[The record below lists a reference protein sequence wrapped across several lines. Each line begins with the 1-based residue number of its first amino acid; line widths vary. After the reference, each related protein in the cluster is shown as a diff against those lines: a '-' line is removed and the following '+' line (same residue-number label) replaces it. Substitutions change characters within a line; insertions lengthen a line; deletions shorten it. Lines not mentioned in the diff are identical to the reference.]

1 MELSPKIRFKLQR
14 WKNSLDA
21 MFAGKESY
29 DTSHR
34 MCPNCRALVE
44 RGASECPFCGQKL
57 RSMRARSRSS
67 GSSSGS
73 GQVLGGLLPIPST
86 ACSVIVV
93 ATIAVY
99 AVSWY
104 LTQASSSAG
113 AGGSSLGGISG
124 GVLLELGAKSPLI
137 IIRHQWWRLVTAIF
151 LHAGLFHIGMNLW
164 CLFDLGPQV
173 ETLFGASKFVV
184 FYLVT
189 GVVGFL
195 VSLFWNPMG
204 MSIGASGAIL
214 GMIGVLIG
222 VSFHHGGMGKA
233 YRGMLWRWVIYIAI
247 FGLLPFFAVD
257 NAAHFGGLLSG
268 LALGYMIPEAD
279 SETVGGDKLWSVLA
293 LFSVIIIA
301 GSFALMALNLTRAG
315 G

>member
-1 MELSPKIRFKLQR
+1 MELSPKLRFKLER
-14 WKNSLDA
+14 WKNSLEA
-21 MFAGKESY
+21 VFAKKESY

-44 RGASECPFCGQKL
+44 RGASECSFCGQKL
-57 RSMRARSRSS
+57 RSVRARSQ
-67 GSSSGS
+67 GSGS
-73 GQVLGGLLPIPST
+73 GQMLGGLLPMPST

-104 LTQASSSAG
+104 LSQQVSTNAMVA
-113 AGGSSLGGISG
+113 ASSLGGING
-124 GVLLELGAKSPLI
+124 AVLQELGAKSPLI
-137 IIRHQWWRLVTAIF
+137 IVGHQWWRLVTAIF

-173 ETLFGASKFVV
+173 ESLFGASKFVV

-195 VSLFWNPMG
+195 LSLFWNPMG

-214 GMIGVLIG
+214 GLIG
-222 VSFHHGGMGKA
+222 ILIGASFHHGGLGKA
-233 YRGMLWRWVIYIAI
+233 YRGTLWRWVIYIGI

-257 NAAHFGGLLSG
+257 NAAHLGGLVSG
-268 LALGYMIPEAD
+268 LALGYVVPEAD
-279 SETVGGDKLWSVLA
+279 SETVAGDNLWSVLA
-293 LFSVIIIA
+293 LFSVIIIT
-301 GSFALMALNLTRAG
+301 GSFALMAMHLTRAG
-315 G
+315 T